1 MIGKAQILN
10 PNAWKIQNHQFKVW
24 KRPYPHFKWLEK
36 QEIKNSTV
44 WKNQNP
50 QIAMLGKAQILNSNI
65 CKSQHAQFQWLE
77 KPKSWIPTFG
87 KH

>member
-1 MIGKAQILN
+1 MEN
-10 PNAWKIQNHQFKVW
+10 PKSSIQSLEKTIYNPQ
-24 KRPYPHFKWLEK
+24 FKWLEK

-50 QIAMLGKAQILNSNI
+50 QIAMLGKAQILNFNI
-65 CKSQHAQFQWLE
+65 CKSQHPQFQWLE

>member
-1 MIGKAQILN
+1 MEN
-10 PNAWKIQNHQFKVW
+10 PKSSIQSLEKTTSSIHKLW
-24 KRPYPHFKWLEK
+24 SEK

-44 WKNQNP
+44 GKNQNP

>member
-1 MIGKAQILN
+1 MENPKSSIQSLEKTISSIQMIGKARN
-10 PNAWKIQNHQFKVW
+10 
-24 KRPYPHFKWLEK
+24 
-36 QEIKNSTV
+36 KNSNV

-65 CKSQHAQFQWLE
+65 CKSQHAQFQCLE